1 MTVLVTG
8 AAGFIGF
15 HAAQRLLGRG
25 EEVIGVDSLDPY
37 YSVALKRARLAGLER
52 HSGFSFRR
60 ADLGAPGALAEAL
73 GPAPGLRR
81 VVHLA
86 AQPGVRHSLENPF
99 AYVRSNVAGHLEIL
113 EFCRRR
119 DGFEHL
125 VYASSSAVYGDA
137 RALPFSA
144 DDRSGRSISLY
155 GATKAAGEEMSR
167 SYGHLHG
174 LPQTGLRFFTVYG
187 PWGRP
192 DMVPYVFAEAI
203 MAGRPIRIFNRGDMR
218 RDFTFVDDIVSG
230 LVAALDRPPPAAP
243 VPHRVYNLARGESEP
258 LGRVVALLED
268 ALGREAEKIMEP
280 MQPGDMQRTW
290 GDIGP
295 AERDL
300 GYAPKTPV
308 DAGIPAFAEWFLAH
322 RGF

>member
-15 HAAQRLLGRG
+15 HTALRLLDRG
-25 EEVIGVDSLDPY
+25 DEVIGVDSLDPY
-37 YSVALKRARLAGLER
+37 YSVALKRARLAELER
-52 HSGFSFRR
+52 RPGFSFRR
-60 ADLGAPGALAEAL
+60 VDLGEPGALEGAL
-73 GPAPGLRR
+73 GPAPAPRR
-81 VVHLA
+81 AVHLA
-86 AQPGVRHSLENPF
+86 AQPGVRYSLENPF
-99 AYVRSNVAGHLEIL
+99 AYIRSNVAGHLEII

-137 RALPFSA
+137 RALPLSV
-144 DDRSGRSISLY
+144 DDRSGRPISLY
-155 GATKAAGEEMSR
+155 GATKAAGEEMAR
-167 SYGHLHG
+167 SYSHLHG
-174 LPQTGLRFFTVYG
+174 LPQTGFRFFTVYG

-203 MAGRPIRIFNRGDMR
+203 MAGRPIRVFNRGDMR

-230 LVAALDRPPPAAP
+230 VLSALDRPPPAAP

-258 LGRVVALLED
+258 LGRVIALLED
-268 ALGREAEKIMEP
+268 ALGREAGKTMEP
-280 MQPGDMQRTW
+280 MQPGDMRETW

-300 GYAPKTPV
+300 GYAPKTSV
-308 DAGIPAFAEWFLAH
+308 DAGVPAFAEWFLAH